1 MEEADDLA
9 KYNPLHDKVWR
20 LAAAGRSCD
29 QIARALGKGPAWV
42 KKVIIEYT
50 KELREISNPDQKAL
64 NRAIVVHRLDWAS
77 GLLEEKLE
85 ACEQENGDHGTFPAL
100 MAVYVKTAS
109 ERGKFTCV
117 STDEMDGDSVLQVNR
132 IEETARRLALIGPH
146 SRARE
151 MAPAIRA
158 ALSLAGVKPAVARE
172 VMPKSPQES

>member
-1 MEEADDLA
+1 MEEAEDLG

-29 QIARALGKGPAWV
+29 QIARVLGRSPHWV
-42 KKVIIEYT
+42 RCVVREYT
-50 KELREISNPDQKAL
+50 KELREVANPDQKAL

-85 ACEQENGDHGTFPAL
+85 ACEMENGDHGTFPAL

-109 ERGKFTCV
+109 ERGKFTGI

-132 IEETARRLALIGPH
+132 LEETARRLALIGPH

-172 VMPKSPQES
+172 VKPKE